1 MRALIFT
8 IVLLF
13 LTALIHTTPSPPPDD
28 PLAEIAKDPQS
39 LSQLLQWSLA
49 NQDLDALHEKAE
61 AVRRGDAQPQPPDGS
76 NTLPAPTSEGA
87 ARAAS
92 VRPGVKPLTAE
103 RRAELNEL
111 AQSMM
116 PDIVQLMRDALSNA
130 TDASL
135 DISIREEALLE
146 LQDLVEDLDQA
157 RDFKTIGGFPEVI
170 ALLASEIAPIQA
182 AAAWVLGSA
191 VKNHRELQLHLLAE
205 RALPSLLVLL
215 RSHAD
220 EEVRAKALYAA
231 SALLRNCPEAQAA
244 FGRIDG
250 VGTLLAVLAEGGSQ
264 RLVRKAL
271 VLVTDLLREQRA
283 AAKASLPSK
292 VEAADAASDGPS
304 WLSEASDEVAGV
316 AARAAADTPPRDEP
330 PAGGGVDPYKAKV
343 QFMVTNRMRTQLG
356 TLGYSAEAI
365 HQLDAESAATILRE
379 AGLGGGGSSDDE
391 QAAVVGQV
399 IDGSLWRNASE
410 LCGAIVDCMR
420 MAEDVDAQEKA
431 MLALEQLVGAGLTQG
446 CSLSGVRDALRGYV
460 SRCEAALAAAEEA
473 TSEEA
478 AEEVAVGACEEL
490 LPTAREI
497 LGVMEDT
504 VSAMGVPGMA

>member
-1 MRALIFT
+1 
-8 IVLLF
+8 
-13 LTALIHTTPSPPPDD
+13 
-28 PLAEIAKDPQS
+28 
-39 LSQLLQWSLA
+39 
-49 NQDLDALHEKAE
+49 
-61 AVRRGDAQPQPPDGS
+61 
-76 NTLPAPTSEGA
+76 
-87 ARAAS
+87 
-92 VRPGVKPLTAE
+92 
-103 RRAELNEL
+103 
-111 AQSMM
+111 M

-135 DISIREEALLE
+135 DISTREEALLE

-220 EEVRAKALYAA
+220 EEVRAALYAA

-356 TLGYSAEAI
+356 DAWIQCGGDPSARRGERSN
-365 HQLDAESAATILRE
+365 DTTRG
-379 AGLGGGGSSDDE
+379 GLGGGGSSDDE